1 MFFRYMINDEDKVGV
16 YISADALTQEKNYFE
31 IEILDS
37 GLRGNIGKDLFN
49 LLYIFTL
56 TFLLFI

>member
-37 GLRGNIGKDLFN
+37 GLRGTIGMRIQVALLILF
-49 LLYIFTL
+49 LFT
-56 TFLLFI
+56 TF

>member
-1 MFFRYMINDEDKVGV
+1 MINDEDKVGV

-37 GLRGNIGKDLFN
+37 GLRGTIGMRIQVA
-49 LLYIFTL
+49 LLIL
-56 TFLLFI
+56 LLFTTF